1 MPVKKLGDMLGGDK
15 RPTTPAASSAVRAA
29 AAASKTPAKKAAA
42 GTPPDGRKGT
52 GSRKPAGPP
61 DGNPHKK
68 TAAQLD
74 EALALLDHELAGL
87 KMGQPMKI
95 RAIGGYALMKHGIRA
110 EERAFTLDIDTVT
123 KDYDAQIKQAIV
135 TVAQQLD
142 LDHDW
147 INNDNVLDNDPAH
160 VEAMIQAEWV
170 PQVTGFAHIDM
181 AIASVPTLTRAK
193 IIAANDAEFSGRAQD
208 MPDLRE
214 LLKHQGID
222 SVEKFLREYPDQF
235 GENENVTRALAEHFG
250 QQDRIESFLS
260 KADGYGS
267 GFDEFDDLSS
277 DIDDWGTSSA
287 DDDWNSSYNTNC

>member
-287 DDDWNSSYNTNC
+287 DDW